1 MTARITFPLYRQ
13 QTEIVMSQAIHGHSE
28 RFQMVSA
35 VSFPA
40 GHDWQRV
47 TDALTRLWHDKA
59 ILRVRFTRTDEGIR
73 QYVDSLMPQWNTA
86 PTVCDAHTIAGML
99 EAWQYEPAELFDAP
113 LYDARL
119 FYCGDRLVATFRIHH
134 AIVDGLSLCRL
145 KTMAL
150 DYSASRKRVDDA
162 GALPEMRCDYLEQC
176 GPQITPPAVTRYW
189 QQTLPALLPFSKPAL
204 SSTSIIRRNFFI
216 PCDQAQLARHAGV
229 PENQLNTLYYSV
241 MSWLW
246 HVVSDETDF
255 LAWLPVC
262 DKPGLDPEALGNFVT
277 LLPTLF
283 SVPQPCSLQEWIARC
298 QKVLFRLFRNRQIS
312 MSELNQIAGA
322 PINSDVVFTILPATS
337 RQDEEELT
345 GLNDWAGGGLH
356 GASVVF
362 SLRTDARR
370 DGLVLHVDMNAQW
383 AAQHD
388 VDALV
393 KRAAQALS
401 RLIAVPAQEPLP
413 AIEPL
418 HLRPA
423 PLKRLNPTRQQQPM
437 LNAMARN
444 PAVLTYNWGESYSIN
459 APLDAGRM
467 ALAVRDVTRHFTAL
481 RTVYQQQGRDITL
494 WHDEMC
500 EIPHKFIDLRNSDA
514 DVQAEIARLN
524 KQPWSPLAPLAGSWL
539 FQLAEQQF
547 VWFFRCHHLIYD
559 HHAARV
565 MFTAVSRRYH
575 APDAVLPECHYPQL
589 PAAFSASQALMPQ
602 PPAPLSF
609 HGIAAAHCRSGHNLL
624 VQEKI
629 SGDALRHFRQLTQT
643 LSPAR
648 PHQAQANLLLAA
660 FAATFADVCQQSTL
674 DIGIFTHNRKAA
686 RWRET
691 FGLMMEPRTLSL
703 NIDTRAS
710 LQQLADDIALEI
722 RSADAPT
729 ARGASLHFNYVPEET
744 LQFGDLP
751 VSVEWIYEAEDDDVP
766 VSLMVNASDN
776 DIELN
781 FIGNGALFSAPQLQR
796 IAQSCVYYLRQA
808 GERLALE
815 KVRRSLPALALQPE
829 QDLPMA
835 PHVLSLIRQHAVD
848 DPWRIALETPTL
860 TLTYGE
866 LWQAVYLCA
875 QDLTTYGL
883 KTGDRVALCLSTR
896 HHAIIAM
903 LACLS
908 LGVCYIPL
916 ACEDLRSGRLDAAL
930 TRCGCRMIIGDTSE
944 PAGKLLYRKHRLRL
958 DCGGLPLWQPDLTAL
973 DEVDAYIIF
982 TSGSTGEP
990 KGVCVQSSA
999 LATFIASAIP
1009 LYTLDRNSRMLQFNM
1024 LTFDA
1029 SVEEVYGTL
1038 CAGGTLLTSDDRE
1051 VRRDFAVFL
1060 DLLTGWQPTHI
1071 SLPTPFWSL
1080 LTPWMQE
1087 RQARFPASLAF
1098 LITGGDEMRYETLQ
1112 HWFALPRTPALFN
1125 TYGPTEATCIVSA
1138 GQVEAQKMEAYRK
1151 TGVPIGQLLPHCAF
1165 MVADENGLPVPAGCL
1180 GELIV
1185 AGRHVARGYCDRP
1198 FIAPGEGL
1206 LPPQRYATG
1215 DLVRW
1220 SPEEG
1225 LTFFG
1230 RKDGQVKISG
1240 YRVNPLEIDGALMT
1254 HPQVVYCTTL
1264 ASEGAL
1270 KQLHSVVVA
1279 PGCDV
1284 TTLRQH
1290 CQRHL
1295 PEWLV
1300 PQHIHLVDELPRHAA
1315 NGKFDR
1321 RALLT
1326 LISQTTSDSEKP
1338 AAHPQAFSV
1347 FQKYI
1352 GQDLPYEANFL
1363 DYGATSLVIVQILYE
1378 LRSDYGLTLELEDM
1392 YRRPSAKQLL
1402 EEQKPLKP
1410 AVASPLIKA

>member
-1 MTARITFPLYRQ
+1 MTARQTYPLYRQ

-73 QYVDSLMPQWNTA
+73 QYVDDQMPQWETT
-86 PTVCDAHTIAGML
+86 PEVCDARTISGML

-119 FYCGDRLVATFRIHH
+119 FYCGDRLVATFRLHH

-145 KTMAL
+145 KTLAL
-150 DYSASRKRVDDA
+150 AYSASRKRVDDA
-162 GALPEMRCDYLEQC
+162 GAQPEMRCDYLEQC
-176 GPQITPPAVTRYW
+176 GPQLTPPAVTRYW
-189 QQTLPALLPFSKPAL
+189 QQTLPTLLPFSKPAL
-204 SSTSIIRRNFFI
+204 SSTAIIRRNFFI
-216 PCDQAQLARHAGV
+216 PCDQAQLALHAGLA
-229 PENQLNTLYYSV
+229 ENQLNTLYYSV
-241 MSWLW
+241 MAWLW
-246 HVVSDETDF
+246 HVVSDEPDF

-262 DKPGLDPEALGNFVT
+262 DKPGLAPDALGNFVT

-362 SLRTDARR
+362 SLRTDARH

-383 AAQHD
+383 AAKHD
-388 VDALV
+388 IEALV
-393 KRAAQALS
+393 TRATAALNA
-401 RLIAVPAQEPLP
+401 LFTVPAQDALP
-413 AIEPL
+413 AIAPRQQ
-418 HLRPA
+418 RPT
-423 PLKRLNPTRQQQPM
+423 PLKRLAATRQQQPM
-437 LNAMARN
+437 LTALARN
-444 PAVLTYNWGESYSIN
+444 PSALTYNWGESYWIT

-467 ALAVRDVTRHFTAL
+467 AQAVRDVTRHFTAL

-494 WHDEMC
+494 WHDDTC
-500 EIPHKFIDLRNSDA
+500 EIPHQFVDLRGRA
-514 DVQAEIARLN
+514 VDVRTQIENLN

-565 MFTAVSRRYH
+565 MFTAVAHRYH
-575 APDAVLPECHYPQL
+575 APEAVLPDCHYPQL
-589 PAAFSASQALMPQ
+589 AGAFSAAQALMPQ

-629 SGDALRHFRQLTQT
+629 SGDTLRQLRQFTQS

-674 DIGIFTHNRKAA
+674 DIGIFTHNRKSP

-703 NIDTRAS
+703 NVDTRAS

-722 RSADAPT
+722 RNADAPT
-729 ARGASLHFNYVPEET
+729 AKGASLHFNYVPEES
-744 LQFGDLP
+744 LQFGEFP
-751 VSVEWIYEAEDDDVP
+751 VSVQWIYEAEDDDVP
-766 VSLMVNASDN
+766 VSLMVNASD
-776 DIELN
+776 DAIELN

-796 IAQSCVYYLRQA
+796 IAQTCVHYLRQA
-808 GERLALE
+808 GNRLALE
-815 KVRRSLPALALQPE
+815 TVRRSIPALALQPE
-829 QDLPMA
+829 QDLPLPA
-835 PHVLSLIRQHAVD
+835 HVLVAILQHAVD
-848 DPWRIALETPTL
+848 DPWHIALETPTL
-860 TLTYGE
+860 TLTYRE

-875 QDLTTYGL
+875 QDLTSYGL
-883 KTGDRVALCLSTR
+883 KAGDRVALCVSAR
-896 HHAIIAM
+896 HHAIIVM

-908 LGVCYIPL
+908 LGICYIPV
-916 ACEDLRSGRLDAAL
+916 ACDDLRSGRLDAAL
-930 TRCGCRMIIGDTSE
+930 LQCGCRMTLGDGSE

-958 DCGGLPLWQPDLTAL
+958 DSAGLPLWQPDVTAF
-973 DEVDAYIIF
+973 DEGEAYIIF

-990 KGVCVQSSA
+990 KGVCVQASA

-1009 LYTLDRNSRMLQFNM
+1009 LYALDRHSRMLQFNM

-1038 CAGGTLLTSDDRE
+1038 CAGGTLLVSDDRA

-1060 DLLTGWQPTHI
+1060 ELLKGWQPTHV

-1087 RQARFPASLAF
+1087 RERRFPASLEC

-1112 HWFALPRTPALFN
+1112 HWFTLPRTPLLFN

-1138 GQVEAQKMEAYRK
+1138 AQVDPQKMDEYRK
-1151 TGVPIGQLLPHCAF
+1151 TGVPIGHPLPHCAF
-1165 MVADENGLPVPAGCL
+1165 MVADENGAPVPAGCL

-1198 FIAPGEGL
+1198 FSAPGEGL

-1240 YRVNPLEIDGALMT
+1240 YRVNPQEIDGALMA

-1270 KQLHSVVVA
+1270 RQLHSVVVA
-1279 PGCDV
+1279 PGCDAA
-1284 TTLRQH
+1284 TLRQH

-1295 PEWLV
+1295 PDWLV

-1321 RALLT
+1321 RALLA
-1326 LISQTTSDSEKP
+1326 LIHQTTSEPSQP
-1338 AAHPQAFSV
+1338 TAHPQAFSV

-1352 GQDLPYEANFL
+1352 GNDLPYEGNFL

-1378 LRSDYGLTLELEDM
+1378 LRSDYGMALELEDM

-1402 EEQKPLKP
+1402 EGNAPLKQ